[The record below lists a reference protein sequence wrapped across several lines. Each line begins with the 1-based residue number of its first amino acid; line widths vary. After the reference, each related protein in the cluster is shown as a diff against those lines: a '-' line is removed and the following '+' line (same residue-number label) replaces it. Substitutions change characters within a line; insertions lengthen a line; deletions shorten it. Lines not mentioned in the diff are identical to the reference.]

1 MNYLYTY
8 FKGFLMGI
16 ADLVPGISGGTIALI
31 TGIYQR
37 LINAIAAIN
46 IVSIKLFFS
55 GKFKQFWQHIDGWFL
70 SAVFAGIL
78 SAVFIMASLV
88 KYLLTEFPIPTWAFF
103 FGLIVASAFVLIKH
117 IKDIKYIHLL
127 TMLAGIALGYL
138 LSTYSSMALPDGNWA
153 IFIAGSIAV
162 SAMILPGLSGT
173 LILILLGKYQQMLSA
188 VENRDFLTLSIFLAG
203 IVVGLMLFSRLLKW
217 LLAKFYQGTI
227 MFLSGLM
234 LGTLVK
240 VWPWKILEKNV
251 LPWNFTDPQLFIS
264 LMLMT
269 LAAIIVLLFAK
280 IDKSL

>member
-1 MNYLYTY
+1 MNYLNTY
-8 FKGFLMGI
+8 LKGILMGI

-46 IVSIKLFFS
+46 ITAIKLFFT

-70 SAVFAGIL
+70 TAVFGGIL
-78 SAVFIMASLV
+78 SAIFAMASLV
-88 KYLLTEFPIPTWAFF
+88 KYLLTTFPILTWAFF

-117 IKDIKYIHLL
+117 VKGIKLMNMIAL
-127 TMLAGIALGYL
+127 LAGLGLGYV
-138 LSTYSSMALPDGNWA
+138 LSIYSSMALPDGNWA

-173 LILILLGKYQQMLSA
+173 LILILLGKYQQMLTA
-188 VENRDFLTLSIFLAG
+188 VENWDFVTLSIFLAG

-217 LLAKFYQGTI
+217 LLAHFYQNTI
-227 MFLSGLM
+227 LFLAGLM

-240 VWPWKILEKNV
+240 VWPWKVLEKNA
-251 LPWNFTDPQLFIS
+251 LPWNLAEPQLIAS
-264 LMLMT
+264 GLLMLLGAT
-269 LAAIIVLLFAK
+269 IVLVFAK
-280 IDKSL
+280 IEK